1 MWREMKMSWIK
12 YEKDEKSFKVPEKLG
27 FDVFK
32 LEDLEKTDNKIKEL
46 IDRRYDTI
54 IMTNELASFSEDIIK
69 KYSKD
74 RNISIIIAQDKE

>member
-1 MWREMKMSWIK
+1 MKMSWIK
-12 YEKDEKSFKVPEKLG
+12 YEKDEKSFKVPERLG